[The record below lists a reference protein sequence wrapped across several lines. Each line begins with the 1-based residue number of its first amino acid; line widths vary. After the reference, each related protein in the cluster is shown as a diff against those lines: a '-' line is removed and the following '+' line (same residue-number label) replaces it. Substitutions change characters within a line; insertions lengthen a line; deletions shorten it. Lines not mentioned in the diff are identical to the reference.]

1 MSQVNFQK
9 TNIDNNSFVYYL
21 SMLNTTLGKIEYNDD
36 DEYRICI
43 GKIFCVPDSIVDDYS
58 FEPSFDIIYQKT
70 NGDPFFNS
78 IYETAAGFLLS
89 LDPQTGLCVLFSY
102 DYAALF
108 YAVLCAYLNDSP
120 LDDLAKCKDALT
132 KKLHSNSR

>member
-1 MSQVNFQK
+1 
-9 TNIDNNSFVYYL
+9 
-21 SMLNTTLGKIEYNDD
+21 MLNTTLGKIEYNDD
-36 DEYRICI
+36 DEYRIFI
-43 GKIFCVPDSIVDDYS
+43 GKIFCVPDS

-78 IYETAAGFLLS
+78 VYETAAGFLLS

-120 LDDLAKCKDALT
+120 LEILANCKDALT